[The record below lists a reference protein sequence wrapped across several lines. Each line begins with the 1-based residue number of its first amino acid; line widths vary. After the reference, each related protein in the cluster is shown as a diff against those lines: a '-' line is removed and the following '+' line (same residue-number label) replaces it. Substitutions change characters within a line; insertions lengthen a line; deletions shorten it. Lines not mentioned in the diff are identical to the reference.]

1 MSKRL
6 RSLLEKKK
14 IRRQSTSRK
23 RKLEQVKSRGEGAT
37 MRPIDNNEESK
48 SSEERSHSFVQ
59 HRRSWS
65 EKSKSDGLVSPF
77 SPSAQPDGRKG
88 IIRHLDRQRSMSH
101 PALTSNEAHVDS
113 HIGNILGGFVHKL
126 EESLTERINKLED
139 RLMVRVNSRIQGN
152 DLNFEPQTSDG
163 LGFDDDS
170 LAQSVSFN
178 IEKSEQ
184 MKELPP
190 AL

>member
-1 MSKRL
+1 MHAL
-6 RSLLEKKK
+6 
-14 IRRQSTSRK
+14 
-23 RKLEQVKSRGEGAT
+23 
-37 MRPIDNNEESK
+37 DNNEESK
-48 SSEERSHSFVQ
+48 SSGERSHSFVQ

-65 EKSKSDGLVSPF
+65 EKSKSGGLVSPF

-113 HIGNILGGFVHKL
+113 NIGNILGGFVHKL

-139 RLMVRVNSRIQGN
+139 RLMVRVHSRIQGN
-152 DLNFEPQTSDG
+152 DASLNFEPQTSDG